1 MIRDKKPV
9 QIQVKLL
16 THGVDPQVP
25 VSDPEV
31 TWFGRLIAFFGIK
44 SGQALST
51 MVSKQIQPLLSELY
65 GSLQYLI

>member
-9 QIQVKLL
+9 QIQVTLL

-44 SGQALST
+44 SGQAP
-51 MVSKQIQPLLSELY
+51 MVSKQIQLLLSELY